1 MDLAGAPAVAV
12 AAFEPRADTGA
23 LVSMAVVLAATGGAA
38 WFWWAVLVPS
48 ERASVGR
55 SKRMGALGQYLDDLE
70 NSEGRSLERWFY
82 TDWLRQRRCVAS
94 AGSWAGPCVRR

>member
-1 MDLAGAPAVAV
+1 
-12 AAFEPRADTGA
+12 
-23 LVSMAVVLAATGGAA
+23 MAVVLAATGGAA